1 MSFQQ
6 IFQQTKMKTFN
17 LGVIHKV
24 KIQSVDK
31 SNPLGQKLT
40 FTEGREENM
49 SLKNNL
55 RNEPHF

>member
-6 IFQQTKMKTFN
+6 IIQHTKKKTYN

-24 KIQSVDK
+24 KFQSAGK

-49 SLKNNL
+49 
-55 RNEPHF
+55 